1 MNKIILTF
9 FIICI
14 FILIVLCV
22 YLYIRGKIEL
32 KKEKAK
38 YEKERE
44 KETKIDKET
53 IENINI
59 VVGDDVHAGNNV
71 LHQLAEKRK

>member
-22 YLYIRGKIEL
+22 YLYIRGKIEVKAEK
-32 KKEKAK
+32 KKEKQNA
-38 YEKERE
+38 
-44 KETKIDKET
+44 KIDKET

-59 VVGDDVHAGNNV
+59 VVSDDVHAGNNV